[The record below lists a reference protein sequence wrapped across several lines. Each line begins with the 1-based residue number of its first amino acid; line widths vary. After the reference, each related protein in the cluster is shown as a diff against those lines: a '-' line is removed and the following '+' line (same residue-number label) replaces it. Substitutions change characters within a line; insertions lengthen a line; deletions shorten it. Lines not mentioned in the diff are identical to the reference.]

1 MQSQLTTQ
9 FFDETG
15 ELKWN
20 GLIYPLRIF
29 DIKNYTKVSSAIDEE
44 LLNGQRFIEDMNLD
58 KKPAP
63 THFSMQTPGA
73 KFVMWE
79 KRLDF
84 DKHPIGEADIELEL
98 QMKNSQRIINECF

>member
-1 MQSQLTTQ
+1 
-9 FFDETG
+9 
-15 ELKWN
+15 
-20 GLIYPLRIF
+20 
-29 DIKNYTKVSSAIDEE
+29 
-44 LLNGQRFIEDMNLD
+44 MNLD